1 MAQRIKV
8 ERVRFRSRKPVA
20 LELGVTLP
28 PGTYP
33 GKRKQIGLIAYD
45 GMTWTRP
52 EYKIELSGDQLA
64 AMGRR
69 GKDNLIS
76 MEYDITTQVRAGD
89 LAVI

>member
-20 LELGVTLP
+20 LDPGVTLP

-64 AMGRR
+64 AMGHT
-69 GKDNLIS
+69 GKENLIS
-76 MEYDITTQVRAGD
+76 VEYDITSQVRAGD